1 MSEKKIEVTIPEPE
15 EKETPTLPPTPSEA
29 PQAEAAAAEAAEN
42 KEESKEAA
50 EESKE
55 AAEESKK
62 AAEETKSSTSYNQF
76 ALKGLMDS
84 VTLVAQRMEQVMN
97 IVKEMKEDFSDVVE
111 ELRTTTELHQEQI
124 GAIDAA
130 ANKIV
135 TAAAA
140 LVKLNKELTAE
151 QQ

>member
-1 MSEKKIEVTIPEPE
+1 VEIPSPEEPKTPEPS
-15 EKETPTLPPTPSEA
+15 KEPEA
-29 PQAEAAAAEAAEN
+29 AAAAEAAKEN
-42 KEESKEAA
+42 KEQAEEHKEESKEAA

-97 IVKEMKEDFSDVVE
+97 IVKEMKEDFSEVVE